1 MLVVALPASIGTVLG
16 GLYATRNSREG
27 WAVLGLPA
35 QLAAV
40 GVRLVHTVRF
50 DESMIDGAAFFDD
63 VGPVIGLSGRTAK
76 LDSVLFTL
84 LHEIAHIHLGHVE
97 KRGAVDIYLLGAAT
111 SVRERRAGKTATQW
125 ALPRTLSIKAP
136 ISRGG
141 GFSPAP
147 SRWAGIPRWLSG
159 RDSPIGYA
167 ESVVKGGRRC
177 RRTSFRSP
185 ADAGPWLAGRCPSEE
200 SLRRLRAAGSSRRWP
215 RERSVALGR

>member
-97 KRGAVDIYLLGAAT
+97 KRGAVDIDLLGAAT

-141 GFSPAP
+141 VLAC
-147 SRWAGIPRWLSG
+147 
-159 RDSPIGYA
+159 A
-167 ESVVKGGRRC
+167 ESLGGHPAMVVGKGLTYRVRRKRCEGRPTVPEDIVPVPCRC
-177 RRTSFRSP
+177 GSMARRKVSF
-185 ADAGPWLAGRCPSEE
+185 
-200 SLRRLRAAGSSRRWP
+200 
-215 RERSVALGR
+215 